1 MDAATLLVRAAAR
14 HPDRPFVIDDEGA
27 VTFAQALDRARRI
40 AGGLVVRGVAA
51 GDRVGLCTPD
61 STPFVLHILGA
72 WLAGAIPAPIDPRTP
87 DADLTY
93 FLGDIAPVLIVSTD
107 EHAERLEAHSEA
119 PVVGLRLLGHEG
131 NGAAPNRHGPGA
143 PLFWSYT
150 SGSTGKPKACV
161 IESAPVALGT
171 ACIAERLGLRATD
184 VIIATTPTPSSFQLV
199 SSLLPALHRGAAVR
213 LVSGRDAD
221 GIWEAAAESGGTV
234 LVAYPLTLG
243 DVVSSER
250 ANSDHSFRVALSG
263 GSPLAPRLKRAYADR
278 LGIPLV
284 ESYGQSEF
292 GGFMAM
298 GELVGGERALA
309 GYVGRPLPDRLAYVG
324 GPDGAELPA
333 GTVGEVLV
341 TEGFFP
347 GYRNKPAETEK
358 TLAGGVLHCG
368 DVAISDEEGYLKVL
382 GRVHEHERA
391 KARGAFL
398 RELEDRAYE
407 HPDVKHAAV
416 VEPADNGAPRAY
428 AEVLDGRQ
436 VSAEALGEFIA
447 AGLASHGLDGGGL
460 DVHGL
465 DVHGL
470 DVRLLES
477 MPRTFSGKADRH
489 GLSLLDA

>member
-1 MDAATLLVRAAAR
+1 MDAATLLIRAAAR
-14 HPDRPFVIDDEGA
+14 HAERPFVIDDAGP
-27 VTFAQALDRARRI
+27 VTFAEALHRARAI
-40 AGGLVVRGVAA
+40 AGGLISRGVTP
-51 GDRVGLCTPD
+51 GDAVGLCSPD
-61 STPFVLHILGA
+61 STPLIVNILA
-72 WLAGAIPAPIDPRTP
+72 TWLAGAIPAPVDPRTR
-87 DADLTY
+87 DANLPY

-107 EHAERLEAHSEA
+107 EHAERLAGRTDA
-119 PVVGLRLLGHEG
+119 PVIGFDALVSAWDGS
-131 NGAAPNRHGPGA
+131 APNRHGPA
-143 PLFWSYT
+143 SPLFWSYT
-150 SGSTGKPKACV
+150 SGSTGAPKACV
-161 IESAPVALGT
+161 LESGPVTLGT
-171 ACIAERLGLRATD
+171 ACIAERLGLGATD

-221 GIWEAAAESGGTV
+221 GIWDAATERGGTV

-243 DVVSSER
+243 DVVRSQR
-250 ANSDHSFRVALSG
+250 ASSDHSFRVALSG

-278 LGIPLV
+278 LGIPLI

-298 GELVGGERALA
+298 GELAGGDRALA

-341 TEGFFP
+341 PEGFFP
-347 GYRNKPAETEK
+347 GYRNKPVETEK

-368 DVAISDEEGYLKVL
+368 DLAISDEEGYLKVL
-382 GRVHEHERA
+382 GRVQERDRA
-391 KARGAFL
+391 GARGAFL

-416 VEPADNGAPRAY
+416 VERADSGAVRAY
-428 AEVLDGRQ
+428 AELLDGRQ
-436 VSAEALGEFIA
+436 APAQALREFIL
-447 AGLASHGLDGGGL
+447 AGVSSDGL
-460 DVHGL
+460 DVE
-465 DVHGL
+465 GL
-470 DVRLLES
+470 DVRMLEM

-489 GLSLLDA
+489 GLSNLLA

>member
-1 MDAATLLVRAAAR
+1 LDAATLLIRAAAR
-14 HPDRPFVIDDEGA
+14 HAERPFVIDDAGA
-27 VTFAQALDRARRI
+27 VTFAEALRGAGAI
-40 AGGLVVRGVAA
+40 AGGLISRGVAA
-51 GDRVGLCTPD
+51 SDTVGLCSPD
-61 STPFVLHILGA
+61 SASLVIHILGT
-72 WLAGAIPAPIDPRTP
+72 WLAGAIPAPVDPRTR
-87 DADLTY
+87 DAEVPY

-107 EHAERLEAHSEA
+107 EHAERLGARSDA
-119 PVVGLRLLGHEG
+119 PVIGFDALLSD
-131 NGAAPNRHGPGA
+131 GADGGVPNRHGPA
-143 PLFWSYT
+143 SPVFWSYT
-150 SGSTGKPKACV
+150 SGSTGAPKACV
-161 IESAPVALGT
+161 LESAPVTLGT

-221 GIWEAAAESGGTV
+221 GIWDAAAGSGGTV

-243 DVVSSER
+243 DVVSSQR
-250 ANSDHSFRVALSG
+250 ASSDHSFRVALSG

-278 LGIPLV
+278 LGIPLA

-298 GELVGGERALA
+298 GDLAGGERALD

-341 TEGFFP
+341 PEGFFP

-368 DVAISDEEGYLKVL
+368 DLATSDEEGYLKVL
-382 GRVHEHERA
+382 GRVQERDRA
-391 KARGAFL
+391 DARGAFL

-416 VEPADNGAPRAY
+416 VERVDDGAIRAY
-428 AEVLDGRQ
+428 AELLDGRQ
-436 VSAEALGEFIA
+436 APAPALRAFILAGVSA
-447 AGLASHGLDGGGL
+447 HRL
-460 DVHGL
+460 DV
-465 DVHGL
+465 DGL
-470 DVRLLES
+470 DVRLLKA

-489 GLSLLDA
+489 GLSLLDV

>member
-1 MDAATLLVRAAAR
+1 MDAATLLIRAAAR
-14 HPDRPFVIDDEGA
+14 HPERAFVIDDSGP
-27 VTFAQALDRARRI
+27 VTFADALRRAQGI
-40 AGGLVVRGVAA
+40 AGGLLSRGVAP
-51 GDRVGLCTPD
+51 GETVGLCSRD

-87 DADLTY
+87 ESDLPY

-107 EHAERLEAHSEA
+107 EHAGTLEAVSDA
-119 PVVGLRLLGHEG
+119 PVVGIAALEG
-131 NGAAPNRHGPGA
+131 TGEGGGAAPNRHGPRA

-161 IESAPVALGT
+161 IESAPVVLGT
-171 ACIAERLGLRATD
+171 ACIAERLGLGAGD

-199 SSLLPALHRGAAVR
+199 SSLLPALHRGASVR
-213 LVSGRDAD
+213 LVSGCGAD
-221 GIWEAAAESGGTV
+221 GIWDAAAESGGTV

-243 DVVSSER
+243 DLVNSER
-250 ANSDHSFRVALSG
+250 ATSDHSLRVALSG

-298 GELVGGERALA
+298 GELAGGERALA

-324 GPDGAELPA
+324 GPEGAELPA
-333 GTVGEVLV
+333 GAIGEVLV
-341 TEGFFP
+341 PEGFFP
-347 GYRNKPAETEK
+347 GYRNKPTETEK
-358 TLAGGVLHCG
+358 TLDGGVLHCG
-368 DVAISDEEGYLKVL
+368 DLAISDDEGYLKVL
-382 GRVHEHERA
+382 GRVHERSQA
-391 KARGAFL
+391 DARGAFL

-416 VEPADNGAPRAY
+416 VERAYGGAPRAY
-428 AEVLDGRQ
+428 AELLGGSRC
-436 VSAEALGEFIA
+436 SAEELREFIA
-447 AGLASHGLDGGGL
+447 AGISSN
-460 DVHGL
+460 
-465 DVHGL
+465 GL
-470 DVRLLES
+470 DVRLLET